1 MDGDGSTTDDDSTED
16 EEDSKTA
23 DTESGKNVN
32 NPNAQT
38 RGLVRGFKKTI
49 FLSKLSNLKINKID
63 NQNWSY
69 IC

>member
-23 DTESGKNVN
+23 DTESGKSVN

-63 NQNWSY
+63 N
-69 IC
+69 

>member
-23 DTESGKNVN
+23 DIESGKNVN

-49 FLSKLSNLKINKID
+49 FLSKFSNLKINKID
-63 NQNWSY
+63 N
-69 IC
+69 

>member
-49 FLSKLSNLKINKID
+49 FFFPT
-63 NQNWSY
+63 
-69 IC
+69 